1 MDTKTL
7 HDMFWLGVP
16 LIEKIMRP
24 IVIYLFLILSLR
36 LAGKRELAQLNPF
49 DLVVLLTIS
58 NTVQNAIIGEDNSVT
73 GGLIGA
79 ATLLIVNH
87 VVVRYLY
94 THEKIERFVEG
105 DEDVLI
111 EDGEIHVERMRR
123 ELITEGELLSAA
135 RKQGFSRLADVDRA
149 TIEPGGTI
157 VFFGK
162 KAPVEPRRDDE
173 LLRKLDEVRAELA
186 ALRAGPR
193 TEP

>member
-1 MDTKTL
+1 MEAKTL

-16 LIEKIMRP
+16 VIEKVIRP

-94 THEKIERFVEG
+94 SHESLERLVEG

-111 EDGEIHVERMRR
+111 EDGEIHTERMRR

-157 VFFGK
+157 VFIGRK
-162 KAPVEPRRDDE
+162 STDEPPHDGE
-173 LLRKLDEVRAELA
+173 LHRKLDEIRAELA
-186 ALRAGPR
+186 ALRAATR
-193 TEP
+193 AQS